1 MKRGSVDV
9 TESRSAM
16 GEEPAVGGEIV
27 SPRRGRPKVSARL
40 AWIAIAPFAAWAVV
54 RLGGL
59 ERGSFLTQLMTATP
73 YAVVASLVPLLLA
86 VASRRRLAIAV
97 AVLVTATLAA
107 VVAPRTFAVTQRA
120 ATGPTLRVL
129 STNLLFGR
137 ADADAVVDLVRRLR
151 PDVLSA
157 QELSPAAVLELDEAG
172 LKELLPYRV
181 LQDEF
186 GAGGSG
192 LYARYPLTEVTGL
205 FEAIGHNM
213 PAARLTLPGGGTVEL
228 VAVHTYPP
236 LGPWTAQWRDGLR
249 ALPSAPSAGPYRI
262 LAGDFNATLDHAE
275 FRALVARGYVD
286 AGAATGNGLVPTW
299 PANRRVM
306 PPIITIDH
314 VLADRRLAVTGY
326 AVHTLPRTDHRAVFT
341 EVRLPR

>member
-27 SPRRGRPKVSARL
+27 TPRRGRPKVSARL

-120 ATGPTLRVL
+120 AAGPTLRVL

-157 QELSPAAVLELDEAG
+157 GALPRRGARARRGRAEGAAA
-172 LKELLPYRV
+172 
-181 LQDEF
+181 
-186 GAGGSG
+186 
-192 LYARYPLTEVTGL
+192 
-205 FEAIGHNM
+205 
-213 PAARLTLPGGGTVEL
+213 LPGAAGRVRRGKRPVRAVPAHRGDRAVRGDRAQHAGRAAHPARARTVEL